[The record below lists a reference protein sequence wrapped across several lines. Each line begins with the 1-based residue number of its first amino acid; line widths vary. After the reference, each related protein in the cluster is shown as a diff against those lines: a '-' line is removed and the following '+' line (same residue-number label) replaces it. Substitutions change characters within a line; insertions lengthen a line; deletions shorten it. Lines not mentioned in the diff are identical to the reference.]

1 MEEKLRVKEGDVEN
15 ELIDKIGYEVFLGY
29 ANDLINISFHLLI
42 EFELFLSIVGVL
54 GLFFGFYLVLFGF

>member
-15 ELIDKIGYEVFLGY
+15 ELRDKIGYEVFLGY
-29 ANDLINISFHLLI
+29 ANDLINISFHLI

>member
-29 ANDLINISFHLLI
+29 ANDLINISFHLI
-42 EFELFLSIVGVL
+42 ELELFLSIVGVL
-54 GLFFGFYLVLFGF
+54 GLFFGFYLVLLGF